1 MRDTNLDTSQEGS
14 RVYGPVPSR
23 RLGRSLG
30 VDVVP
35 LKTCTFDCVYCQLGR
50 TTEKT
55 LRRRSF
61 FPLKE
66 VVREARERV
75 RNGRPD
81 YVTVAGSGEPTLEA
95 RLGDLVEALKGI
107 SDVPVALLTN
117 GSLLWDEEVQRA
129 AMLAD
134 LVIPSLDAGDE
145 EFFRWVNRPAEGL
158 TLDQILDGLTR
169 FRSRYTGKI
178 WLEVMVLA
186 GMTETQT
193 RLQALSAAVA
203 RLRPDRVQLNTPVR
217 PGGQDF
223 AVPLSA
229 ERLAS
234 LCPLFA
240 PRAEV
245 VAEGVNAET
254 EGLRTNADRRRLLAL
269 LRRRPCTLEDVC
281 RGLGLVPNEALKAIS
296 VLFKEGRVQT
306 KASERG
312 CFYVAAPPESV
323 LSIPEEPGP

>member
-1 MRDTNLDTSQEGS
+1 MRDPDPGISTPGG

-30 VDVVP
+30 VDVIP

-55 LRRRSF
+55 LERRAF
-61 FPLKE
+61 FPLKD
-66 VVREARERV
+66 VVDQVKARLRET
-75 RNGRPD
+75 RPV

-95 RLGDLVEALKGI
+95 RLGDLLEALKGI

-117 GSLLWDEEVQRA
+117 GSLLWDEDVQRA
-129 AMLAD
+129 AALAD

-158 TLDQILDGLTR
+158 SLDLILNGLAS
-169 FRSRYTGKI
+169 FREHYAGQI

-186 GMTETQT
+186 GMSETRK
-193 RLQALSAAVA
+193 RLQALAAAAA
-203 RLRPDRVQLNTPVR
+203 RVRADRIQLNTPVR

-223 AVPLSA
+223 TVPLRA
-229 ERLAS
+229 DRLAD

-245 VAEGVNAET
+245 VAGNGHADAG
-254 EGLRTNADRRRLLAL
+254 GLQTDADRERLLAL

-281 RGLGLVPNEALKAIS
+281 RGLGLVPNEALKAVS
-296 VLFKEGRVQT
+296 VLFGEGKVQT
-306 KASERG
+306 KASARG
-312 CFYVAAPPESV
+312 YFYVAAPPEPGPIV
-323 LSIPEEPGP
+323 PEESGP